1 MILPAATDQ
10 HQATRNGSNTMAE
23 QIYLAV
29 DLGAESG
36 RVMAGLFDG
45 SQVRLEELHRFPNG
59 PVHVADTMR
68 WDLLRLWSEIQAGL
82 AKAAARFGQNVIS
95 VGVDTWG
102 VDFVLLSKTGEIL
115 GQPYH
120 YRDRR
125 TLGVMEQ
132 TFQRVPRPEIFAQ
145 TGLQFMEINSLYQLV
160 AMNQANGPL
169 VDLADRFLMIPD
181 FFHWLLSGS
190 RVVEFTNATT
200 SQMFHPVDRTWSFDL
215 LRRLGVP
222 TGMFGDVV
230 EPGTKLGSLRDDVAR
245 RTGLPRLSV
254 VAPATHDTAA
264 AVAAVPTD
272 HSGRANWAYISSGTW
287 SLMGLE
293 LPHAVL
299 STRALE
305 LNVTNEGGIDGTYR
319 LLKNIMGLWLVQ
331 ECRRSFERNG
341 TPYDYGLLAQ
351 VAKDARPFRAF
362 VDPDDV
368 AFLAPQ
374 DMPEAIRDWCR
385 RTSQEI
391 PDTEGGIIRCALE
404 SLALKY
410 RMVLGWLE
418 ELSGERVEVIHIVG
432 GGTQNELLNQFT
444 ANATGVPVVTGPVEA
459 TALGNILVQARTAG
473 AVGSLSEIRSIVRAS
488 SVMKRYEPQHTSA
501 WNDAYERFQRLKPTR
516 PETRP

>member
-1 MILPAATDQ
+1 
-10 HQATRNGSNTMAE
+10 MAE
-23 QIYLAV
+23 QIYLAI

-45 SQVRLEELHRFPNG
+45 QQIRLEELHRFPNG

-68 WDLLRLWSEIQAGL
+68 WDLIRLWSEIQAGL
-82 AKAAARFGQNVIS
+82 AKAATRFGQKIVS

-102 VDFVLLSKTGEIL
+102 VDFVLLSKTGEML

-120 YRDRR
+120 YRDQR
-125 TLGVMEQ
+125 TRGTMEQ
-132 TFQRVPRPEIFAQ
+132 TFQRVPRSEIFSQ
-145 TGLQFMEINSLYQLV
+145 TGLQFMEINSLYQMV
-160 AMNQANGPL
+160 AMNQTNGPL
-169 VDLADRFLMIPD
+169 VQLADRFLMIPD

-200 SQMFHPVDRTWSFDL
+200 SQMFHPVNRTWSFDL
-215 LRRLGVP
+215 LRKLNLP
-222 TGMFGDVV
+222 TQMFGDIV
-230 EPGTKLGSLRDDVAR
+230 EPGTKLGSLREDVAR
-245 RTGLPRLSV
+245 RTGLSRLDV
-254 VAPATHDTAA
+254 VTPPTHDTAA
-264 AVAAVPTD
+264 AVVAVPTENT
-272 HSGRANWAYISSGTW
+272 GNANWAYISSGTW

-299 STRALE
+299 TQRALE

-331 ECRRSFERNG
+331 ECRRSFERSG

-351 VAKDARPFRAF
+351 VARDAKPFRAF
-362 VDPDDV
+362 VDPDDR
-368 AFLAPQ
+368 AFMAPQ

-385 RTSQEI
+385 KTNQEV
-391 PDTEGGIIRCALE
+391 PDTEGGIVRCALE

-410 RMVLGWLE
+410 RTVLGWLE

-432 GGTQNELLNQFT
+432 GGTQNELLNQFA
-444 ANATGVPVVTGPVEA
+444 ANATGRPVITGPIEA

-473 AVGSLSEIRSIVRAS
+473 AVGSLSEIRSVVRAS
-488 SVMKRYEPQHTSA
+488 STMKRYEPENTAA
-501 WNDAYERFQRLKPTR
+501 WNEAYARFSSIMKK
-516 PETRP
+516 